1 MPELRRDPLSNRWV
15 IIATERAM
23 RPSDFKVEAPH
34 PSGAVCPFCPGNE
47 HLTPPEIMAV
57 RSNGQGPNKPG
68 WSIRVIPNKFP
79 ALRIEG
85 DLGRKGYG
93 MYDKM
98 NGIGAHE
105 VIIETAD
112 HNLDLCDY
120 PQSHMEQVLRA
131 YRDRVSDLKNDSRFK
146 YMLVFKNH
154 GTNAGASL
162 DHPHSQ
168 LIAVPVTPKRVSEE
182 LQNCRD
188 YFEYKERCLLCDIIS
203 QEQLLE
209 ERLVLVEENMIAVV
223 PYASRFPF
231 EVHVM
236 PRRHMHD
243 YCKIT
248 DREISS
254 LSYVM
259 KSVIKKLRQAL
270 NNPAYNFILQTSPIT
285 IPRPGR
291 PEQWGTIEH
300 DFHWHIEIIPRLTR
314 IAGFE
319 WGTGFYINPV
329 TPENAAKFL
338 RDENV
343 GS

>member
-1 MPELRRDPLSNRWV
+1 MPELRRDPLSHRWV

-23 RPSDFKVEAPH
+23 RPSDFRADNPKPTG
-34 PSGAVCPFCPGNE
+34 SICPFCPGNE
-47 HLTPPEIMAV
+47 HLTPPEITAV
-57 RSNGQGPNKPG
+57 RANGAQPNKPG
-68 WSIRVIPNKFP
+68 WSLRVIPNKFP

-112 HNLDLCDY
+112 HKLDLPDY
-120 PQSHMEQVLRA
+120 TQAQTEVMLRA
-131 YRDRVSDLKNDSRFK
+131 YRDRISDLKKDPRFK
-146 YMLVFKNH
+146 YMLVFKNQGIH
-154 GTNAGASL
+154 AGASL
-162 DHPHSQ
+162 EHAHSQ

-182 LQNCRD
+182 LHYCRD
-188 YFEYKERCLLCDIIS
+188 YYEYKERCLLCDIIS

-209 ERLVLVEENMIAVV
+209 ERLIMAEENMIAMV

-231 EVHVM
+231 EIHIL

-243 YCKIT
+243 YCN
-248 DREISS
+248 ISDKELGS
-254 LSYVM
+254 LAYVL
-259 KSVIKKLRQAL
+259 KTVLKKVRQAL
-270 NNPAYNFILQTSPIT
+270 GDPAYNYILHTSPVT
-285 IPRPGR
+285 HPRPGH
-291 PEQWGTIEH
+291 PEMWGTIEL
-300 DFHWHIEIIPRLTR
+300 DYHWHIEIIPRLTR

-329 TPENAAKFL
+329 APENAAKFL

-343 GS
+343 DA